1 MLNSGLSK
9 KFTRV
14 TRVASFHTI
23 LDINCD
29 IEGIIVTHCKLDL
42 LKVLDIKVLF
52 ACFMGQKLFAVHVIF
67 DLRGK

>member
-14 TRVASFHTI
+14 TWVARFHTI
-23 LDINCD
+23 LDVNGD

-42 LKVLDIKVLF
+42 LKVLDIKV
-52 ACFMGQKLFAVHVIF
+52 
-67 DLRGK
+67 